1 MAPSVVV
8 VASATFAGT
17 AARMITAG
25 IDAAIAARG
34 ECGLALCG
42 GSTPVPVYQAL
53 AASAIRWLDVA
64 IYFGDE
70 RAVPP
75 GHPDSNFRMAREA
88 LLDRV
93 AIPVQRIHRMAAERQ
108 DVEAAATEYDRL
120 LPPRLDLLLL
130 GVGPD
135 GHTAS
140 LFPNSSALLEVN
152 RRVLA
157 VASPPPPLQPQVRR
171 MTITPSVIAAA
182 RQVLVMVAGADKAT
196 LLARILEGPDQPNTL
211 PAQLARSGTWVLD
224 QAAAGHLQQWD
235 T

>member
-8 VASATFAGT
+8 AAADTFAGT
-17 AARMITAG
+17 AARMIADS
-25 IDAAIAARG
+25 IDEAIAAGG
-34 ECGLALCG
+34 ECALALCG
-42 GSTPVPVYQAL
+42 GSTPVPVYQEL
-53 AASAIRWLDVA
+53 AARAIRWADVA

-75 GHPDSNFRMAREA
+75 AHPDSNFGMARHA

-93 AIPVQRIHRMAAERQ
+93 AIPAPRIHRMEAERD
-108 DVEAAATEYDRL
+108 DVDAAATEYDRL
-120 LPPRLDLLLL
+120 LPARLDLLLL

-140 LFPNSSALLEVN
+140 LFPNSPALGETN

-171 MTITPSVIAAA
+171 MTITPAVIAAA
-182 RQVLVMVAGADKAT
+182 RRVVVLVRGGEKAR
-196 LLARILEGPDQPNTL
+196 LLQRILEGPEQPITL
-211 PAQLARSGTWVLD
+211 PAQLARRGTWIID
-224 QAAAGHLQQWD
+224 QAAAGQLQRRD
-235 T
+235 S